1 MRAQTHDGFDPA
13 PVHLKGTL
21 VPAGFDVI
29 IDLGSATRTCRCLG
43 LAADGFVIQTDKPLP
58 ANQVLRCRLRL
69 PDGDLELFAFAT
81 AGGRR
86 RQEIKPMGLKGDVAE
101 KWELLRSSLD
111 DGDSLGHKLRA
122 RGTRPTGPIRSGV
135 YVSLP
140 EARTGWVRR
149 LLGRR

>member
-1 MRAQTHDGFDPA
+1 MRAQTHDDVDPA

-21 VPAGFDVI
+21 VPARFDVI

-101 KWELLRSSLD
+101 KWESLRTSLD
-111 DGDSLGHKLRA
+111 DGDSLAAPGRPGRSAPGCTSRFPRRA
-122 RGTRPTGPIRSGV
+122 PAGCGACSAGA
-135 YVSLP
+135 S
-140 EARTGWVRR
+140 
-149 LLGRR
+149 